1 MTNFELNQEPI
12 EPSIATTNELTN
24 IEDKHEGW
32 AYPTE
37 IKSELPDA
45 PKFNSTAL
53 LPKSMEEFVLDEA
66 DRMPCA
72 PDYIAAALIV
82 ALGSVI

>member
-53 LPKSMEEFVLDEA
+53 FK
-66 DRMPCA
+66 
-72 PDYIAAALIV
+72 LIFLKKDSPS
-82 ALGSVI
+82 AKYL